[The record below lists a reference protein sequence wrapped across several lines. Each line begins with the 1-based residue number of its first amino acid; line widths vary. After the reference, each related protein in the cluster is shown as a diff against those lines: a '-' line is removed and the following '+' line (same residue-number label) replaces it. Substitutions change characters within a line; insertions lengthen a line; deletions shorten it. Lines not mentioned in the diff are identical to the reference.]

1 MKTVAPAGEDKMF
14 EKIRNALQKGL
25 TTTGNVPMS
34 PEAKQLAAAALLVEA
49 AGRDR
54 DFTDGEREAIKR
66 AITEHFTLNADEA
79 ADLLKVAEE
88 RAKVG
93 MGEYIF
99 TKAVQEGFNQEE
111 RGQVVEMLWEVALS
125 DGTLHRM
132 ETVMIETL
140 AKEVGLSA
148 SESASAKERAAA
160 RLGH

>member
-1 MKTVAPAGEDKMF
+1 MF
-14 EKIRNALQKGL
+14 EKIRNALSKGL

-49 AGRDR
+49 ANRDR
-54 DFTDGEREAIKR
+54 EFTEGEREAIKK

-79 ADLLKVAEE
+79 ADLLEVAEE

-99 TKAVQEGFNQEE
+99 TKAIQEGFNQEE
-111 RGQVVEMLWEVALS
+111 REQVEEMLWEVALS

-140 AKEVGLSA
+140 ASEVGVNASA
-148 SESASAKERAAA
+148 SAAAKERAAA

>member
-1 MKTVAPAGEDKMF
+1 MF
-14 EKIRNALQKGL
+14 EKIRNALAKGL

-54 DFTDGEREAIKR
+54 DFTEGEREAIKKV
-66 AITEHFTLNADEA
+66 ITEHFTLNADEA
-79 ADLLKVAEE
+79 ADLLKLAEE
-88 RAKVG
+88 RSQVG

-99 TKAVQEGFNQEE
+99 TKAIQEGFNKEE
-111 RGQVVEMLWEVALS
+111 CGQVVEMLWEVALS

-140 AKEVGLSA
+140 ATEVGLSA
-148 SESASAKERAAA
+148 SETAAAKERAAA

>member
-1 MKTVAPAGEDKMF
+1 MF
-14 EKIRNALQKGL
+14 EKIRTALSKGL

-49 AGRDR
+49 ANRDR
-54 DFTDGEREAIKR
+54 EFTDAERESIKKI
-66 AITEHFTLNADEA
+66 ITEHFTLNADEA
-79 ADLLKVAEE
+79 ADLLKLAEE
-88 RAKVG
+88 RQKVG

-99 TKAVQEGFNQEE
+99 TKAIEEGFTAEE

-125 DGTLHRM
+125 DGNLHRM

-140 AKEVGLSA
+140 AKEVGVSA